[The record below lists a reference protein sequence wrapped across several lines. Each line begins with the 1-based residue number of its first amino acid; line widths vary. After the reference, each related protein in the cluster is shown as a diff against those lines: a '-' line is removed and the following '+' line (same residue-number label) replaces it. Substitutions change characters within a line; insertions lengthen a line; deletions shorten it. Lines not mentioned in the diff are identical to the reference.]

1 MEGRESS
8 LSLPSQQGPPSF
20 ARPSAAININ
30 NSGNIN
36 SNSNNNTNPAVSLS
50 ASASNAIVLQG
61 VSNAIML
68 KRKRGRP
75 RKYGP
80 DGGMTLALPPPVTS
94 AAGTLSEI
102 VLASPGSS
110 QRRGR
115 GRPPGSGKKQQMAAL
130 GSAGLGFTPHLI
142 TVAAGEDIATK
153 IMSFSQQGPRATC
166 ILSAHGAISNVVLR
180 QPAASGGAVTY
191 EGRFDIVSL
200 SGSFLLIDDNGT
212 RSRTGGLS
220 VSLAGPDGRV
230 FGGGVSG
237 MLMAATPVQVIV
249 GSFLLDSKKNKPKPD
264 NPESSFGLLQ
274 TAASGHLGARH
285 VAPGSPPLKPSS
297 GALPVHSVGMQ
308 PPHNVATFQSMG

>member
-8 LSLPSQQGPPSF
+8 VALQQQGGPPPSAF
-20 ARPSAAININ
+20 TRPSAAININ
-30 NSGNIN
+30 NSNIN
-36 SNSNNNTNPAVSLS
+36 NNPAASVS
-50 ASASNAIVLQG
+50 ASASNAMVMQG

-80 DGGMTLALPPPVTS
+80 DGGMTLALPPPVAS
-94 AAGTLSEI
+94 SSDM
-102 VLASPGSS
+102 VLVSPGSA

-115 GRPPGSGKKQQMAAL
+115 GRPPGSGRKQQMAAL

-142 TVAAGEDIATK
+142 TVAAG
-153 IMSFSQQGPRATC
+153 
-166 ILSAHGAISNVVLR
+166 
-180 QPAASGGAVTY
+180 

-249 GSFLLDSKKNKPKPD
+249 GSFLLDNKKSQAKSD
-264 NPESSFGLLQ
+264 NPESSFGSLHSS
-274 TAASGHLGARH
+274 APGHLGARH
-285 VAPGSPPLKPSS
+285 PAAASAPLKPSASAS
-297 GALPVHSVGMQ
+297 GVHGVVMQ
-308 PPHNVATFQSMG
+308 PTHNLATFQSTG

>member
-8 LSLPSQQGPPSF
+8 VALQQHGGQPPSAF

-30 NSGNIN
+30 NSSI
-36 SNSNNNTNPAVSLS
+36 NNNSAASVS
-50 ASASNAIVLQG
+50 ASPSNAMVMQG

-80 DGGMTLALPPPVTS
+80 DGGMTLALPPPVAS
-94 AAGTLSEI
+94 SSDMVMG
-102 VLASPGSS
+102 SPGSS

-115 GRPPGSGKKQQMAAL
+115 GRPPGSGRKQQMAAL

-200 SGSFLLIDDNGT
+200 SGSFLLIDDNGA

-249 GSFLLDSKKNKPKPD
+249 GSFLLDNKKNQGKSE
-264 NPESSFGLLQ
+264 NPESSFGSLHSS
-274 TAASGHLGARH
+274 APGHLGARH
-285 VAPGSPPLKPSS
+285 PAAGSPPLKPCTGAS
-297 GALPVHSVGMQ
+297 GVHGVVMQ
-308 PPHNVATFQSMG
+308 PTHNLATYQSTS

>member
-8 LSLPSQQGPPSF
+8 VALQQQGGPPPSAF
-20 ARPSAAININ
+20 TRPSAAININ
-30 NSGNIN
+30 NSNIN
-36 SNSNNNTNPAVSLS
+36 NNPAASVS
-50 ASASNAIVLQG
+50 ASASNAMVMQG

-80 DGGMTLALPPPVTS
+80 DGGMTLALPPPVAS
-94 AAGTLSEI
+94 SSDM
-102 VLASPGSS
+102 VLVSPGSA

-115 GRPPGSGKKQQMAAL
+115 GRPPGSGRKQQMAAL

-249 GSFLLDSKKNKPKPD
+249 GSFLLDNKKSQAKSD
-264 NPESSFGLLQ
+264 NPESSFGSLHSS
-274 TAASGHLGARH
+274 APGHLGARH
-285 VAPGSPPLKPSS
+285 PAAASAPLKPSASAS
-297 GALPVHSVGMQ
+297 GVHGVVMQ
-308 PPHNVATFQSMG
+308 PTHNLATFQSTG